1 MIRRKTKTYRKKM
14 ALLTDL
20 QRRRSIRFSLYVR
33 AWSYA
38 AVPLFSYVNGWA

>member
-1 MIRRKTKTYRKKM
+1 MIRRKTKTYRKKLR
-14 ALLTDL
+14 LLTNS
-20 QRRRSIRFSLYVR
+20 QHRQSIRFSLYVR